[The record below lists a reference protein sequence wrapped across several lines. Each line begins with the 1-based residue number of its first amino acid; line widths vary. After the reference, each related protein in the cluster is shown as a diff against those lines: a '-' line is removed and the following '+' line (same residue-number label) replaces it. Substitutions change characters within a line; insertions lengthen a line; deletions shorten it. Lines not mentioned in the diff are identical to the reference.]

1 MPKLIFIEADGTR
14 TEVDAPVGKSVM
26 EAARDGNVSGVVADC
41 GGSLACA
48 TCHCYFSNDQIAD
61 LPAKSDTEAD
71 MLDFAN
77 AEVKDGSRLSCQ
89 IIVTEA
95 MDGWEINV
103 PDTQ

>member
-14 TEVDAPVGKSVM
+14 TEVDAQIGKSVM
-26 EAARDGNVSGVVADC
+26 ETARDGNVAGVVADC

-48 TCHCYFSNDQIAD
+48 TCHCYFSEDQMAA
-61 LPAKSDTEAD
+61 LPSKSDTEAD

-89 IIVTEA
+89 IIVTED
-95 MDGWEINV
+95 MDGWEIRV